1 MSKKNKQYSKETMS
15 ASTGTMKEQAGF
27 DVHTIIDK
35 GTEKT
40 SFWQQLTSGKMPY
53 IIISLLGLVLYANT
67 FNHEYALDDD
77 LIVSGNTYVLRGI
90 DGIGDIMQNDIFDSY
105 NKSINAEANL
115 AGGRLPSSKNLS
127 VRCPTVSRTILGTRI
142 ITRCKMQ
149 MKISTMM
156 VCLTK
161 RM

>member
-15 ASTGTMKEQAGF
+15 ASTGTKKEQAGF

-67 FNHEYALDDD
+67 FNHEYALDDTVV
-77 LIVSGNTYVLRGI
+77 IVKNEFVHEGVA
-90 DGIGDIMQNDIFDSY
+90 GIGDIMTKDAYFSY
-105 NKSINAEANL
+105 YRQLNSSNQL
-115 AGGRLPSSKNLS
+115 SGGRYRPLSIVTFALEQQFFGAVHNLKDDS
-127 VRCPTVSRTILGTRI
+127 LINYGVCRI
-142 ITRCKMQ
+142 AFAIC
-149 MKISTMM
+149 IFI
-156 VCLTK
+156 
-161 RM
+161 